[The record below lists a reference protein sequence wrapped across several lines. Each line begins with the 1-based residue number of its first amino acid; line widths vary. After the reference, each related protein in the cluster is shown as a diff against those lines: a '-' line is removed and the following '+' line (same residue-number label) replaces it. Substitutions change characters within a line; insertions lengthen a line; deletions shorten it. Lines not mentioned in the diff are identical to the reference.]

1 MNSDLT
7 ILLKR
12 RKCVCFVRV
21 DDEGKCGGK
30 SEKYKQDWRK
40 RVVEKERSKEKQT
53 VNQKKRQ
60 KLHCQNGFKKK
71 IFQYFHY
78 MSGNLAS
85 LGKGC
90 S

>member
-30 SEKYKQDWRK
+30 RVKNIDRIGEKVS
-40 RVVEKERSKEKQT
+40 VVEKE
-53 VNQKKRQ
+53 KR
-60 KLHCQNGFKKK
+60 KRKAECK
-71 IFQYFHY
+71 
-78 MSGNLAS
+78 
-85 LGKGC
+85 
-90 S
+90 